1 MAQQAWHIIKFVIA
15 AGCGV
20 VAIVALGF
28 FRDYGLATSAGVVSL
43 AFSQMPE

>member
-1 MAQQAWHIIKFVIA
+1 MASAWHIAKLIIA

-20 VAIVALGF
+20 VALVALAF